1 MAKLWA
7 FGDSFTFGSG
17 VVCKDPDHFDIYWYG
32 NTYINHAFH
41 SILGEKYNLQVHN
54 KGTEGDSNAG
64 IADAILT
71 NLANIKSGDVV
82 IIGQT
87 VSDREP
93 VIGEYFDGNPWPYT
107 LNHHFCTTPI
117 EELDYYLSDKMKL
130 LWKDACDYWFNVITE
145 TIHIREQWHKRIFLK
160 WANYFRSIDVKCLI
174 WDHTL
179 WGLYENLETWSKEGG
194 DKYRVTDGHWSP
206 NGHIGA
212 AFALDYILQNTDI
225 VYLNKEVIEQF
236 NLVKEYKSKEDY
248 VPYALPNLI

>member
-64 IADAILT
+64 ISETILT

-87 VSDREP
+87 APDRELL
-93 VIGEYFDGNPWPYT
+93 IGEYFDGSPWPYT

-117 EELDYYLSDKMKL
+117 EELDYYLSDDMKKI
-130 LWKDACDYWFNVITE
+130 WREASDYWFNVIAE
-145 TIHIREQWHKRIFLK
+145 KNHVRDLYYKMILMK
-160 WANYFRSIDVKCLI
+160 WQAYFKSIDVKCVV
-174 WDHTL
+174 WSNHL
-179 WGLYENLETWSKEGG
+179 WGVYENLISWTKESEPEYII
-194 DKYRVTDGHWSP
+194 DDGHWSP
-206 NGHIGA
+206 NGHEGIT
-212 AFALDYILQNTDI
+212 FAIDYILNNTDI
-225 VYLNKEVIEQF
+225 DYINIDVVEQFDLLNKFKEQHTYI
-236 NLVKEYKSKEDY
+236 NYNSK
-248 VPYALPNLI
+248 